1 MVHSACFA
9 GLRFGSRN
17 YCTSLPAEPDSFDVE
32 RGEGF
37 PAYRFIP
44 IPRDRFE
51 RLHRGA
57 RSLLRQPRPKRT
69 RIRLKEK
76 ESLAHQRSVVN
87 AGEMFQL
94 SYTGF
99 LGGSFRRGA
108 LSG

>member
-1 MVHSACFA
+1 M
-9 GLRFGSRN
+9 
-17 YCTSLPAEPDSFDVE
+17 E

-37 PAYRFIP
+37 PAYRLVP

-51 RLHRGA
+51 RFTEVLDLYCA
-57 RSLLRQPRPKRT
+57 SQT
-69 RIRLKEK
+69 QTERIRLKEK

-99 LGGSFRRGA
+99 LEVLSAEERYLDSELEHIDIVTDLCRKKILLYRALGGGC
-108 LSG
+108 